1 MIGVNRGTKHLNR
14 FLECSKASALTI
26 ISQASLTAV
35 QEYES
40 IGLLGAATT
49 TMDSEGPI
57 LTTAAFDHI
66 TREDIEKVLDRFR
79 GDIMQV
85 PPM

>member
-1 MIGVNRGTKHLNR
+1 M
-14 FLECSKASALTI
+14 
-26 ISQASLTAV
+26 

-40 IGLLGAATT
+40 DGLLGAATT
-49 TMDSEGPI
+49 TYDSEGPVMS
-57 LTTAAFDHI
+57 THSFDGV

-79 GDIMQV
+79 GKINQT